1 MKKIHKLI
9 AALREILPYR
19 DDGASPCA
27 GHDPT
32 PACWRW
38 PIFAALHGRGIAT
51 PAVVKII
58 AVLVVYALFAAEL
71 CRRPNLDRVRGE
83 PRSAR
88 AAHGRGVP

>member
-38 PIFAALHGRGIAT
+38 PIFAHRT
-51 PAVVKII
+51 V
-58 AVLVVYALFAAEL
+58 
-71 CRRPNLDRVRGE
+71 GE
-83 PRSAR
+83 PLRL
-88 AAHGRGVP
+88 PW